1 MGDSHSCSTDC
12 SCSHPS
18 AWEPADN
25 CSGCLE
31 LVEQYEAAAA
41 ALPQPLTRPALIAAR
56 WRMGASLESF
66 AR

>member
-1 MGDSHSCSTDC
+1 MGVSHSCSTDC
-12 SCSHPS
+12 SS

-41 ALPQPLTRPALIAAR
+41 ALPPPLTRPALIAAR